1 MDMTRISASLF
12 HHCLTIPHA
21 KNLITVLQGNMPRI
35 HKIMVYVLILCV
47 PYGLPQW
54 WLEST
59 EICAEPLSPSISS
72 V

>member
-21 KNLITVLQGNMPRI
+21 KNLITVLQGNMPCI
-35 HKIMVYVLILCV
+35 YEIMVYVFVCV
-47 PYGLPQW
+47 PYELPQW